1 MYTVA
6 LLIEQ
11 ELSRVD
17 ADEVVGLRD
26 QTAETTNYWVVL
38 PVDEAAHRV
47 ETSLGAMAANE
58 PFGGAPVLMPDVDLE
73 EIRREVIEE
82 SHAALAQSI
91 DILRAAGAANVDGE
105 VTNIDPVDAVTRA
118 VAAHSADEVVVFTRP
133 HLVAEFFHVDW
144 TSRARKRLGVPL
156 LHLIEHKR
164 DRRDRG
170 VRGRAGNDPPSSS
183 APPTAA
189 GEEPQ

>member
-11 ELSRVD
+11 GLSRID

-26 QTAETTNYWVVL
+26 QTVETTSYWVVL

-58 PFGGAPVLMPDVDLE
+58 PFGGAPVLMPDLDLE

-82 SHAALAQSI
+82 SNLALAQSL
-91 DILRAAGAANVDGE
+91 DSLRAAGATKVDGE
-105 VTNIDPVDAVTRA
+105 VTNIDPVDAVTKA
-118 VAAHSADEVVVFTRP
+118 VAAHDADEVVVFTRP
-133 HLVAEFFHVDW
+133 HLVSEFFHVDW

-156 LHLIEHKR
+156 LHLIEHKK
-164 DRRDRG
+164 DRRQQAVQKSGPDDAPATD
-170 VRGRAGNDPPSSS
+170 AG
-183 APPTAA
+183 A
-189 GEEPQ
+189 

>member
-11 ELSRVD
+11 GLSRID

-26 QTAETTNYWVVL
+26 QTVETTSYWVVL

-58 PFGGAPVLMPDVDLE
+58 PFGGAPVLMPDLDLE

-82 SHAALAQSI
+82 SNLALTQSL
-91 DILRAAGAANVDGE
+91 DTLRSAGATNVDGE
-105 VTNIDPVDAVTRA
+105 VTNIDPVDAVTKA
-118 VAAHSADEVVVFTRP
+118 VAAHGADEVVVFTRS

-156 LHLIEHKR
+156 LHLIEHKL
-164 DRRDRG
+164 DPSEK
-170 VRGRAGNDPPSSS
+170 AGQASRPGEPPSGQAS
-183 APPTAA
+183 ADGA
-189 GEEPQ
+189 

>member
-1 MYTVA
+1 MGGLFYGSAMYSVM

-11 ELSRVD
+11 ELSTAD
-17 ADEVVGLRD
+17 AEKVVGLRD
-26 QTAETTNYWVVL
+26 QTVETTSYWVVL

-58 PFGGAPVLMPDVDLE
+58 PFGGAPVLLPDIDLE

-82 SHAALAQSI
+82 SRAALKQSI
-91 DILRAAGAANVDGE
+91 DNLRSAGAGQADGE
-105 VTNIDPVDAVTRA
+105 ITNIDPVDALTKA
-118 VAAHSADEVVVFTRP
+118 VSTHEADEAVVFTRP

-156 LHLIEHKR
+156 LHLFEHE
-164 DRRDRG
+164 
-170 VRGRAGNDPPSSS
+170 ADP
-183 APPTAA
+183 
-189 GEEPQ
+189 EDDD

>member
-11 ELSRVD
+11 GLSRID

-26 QTAETTNYWVVL
+26 QTAEITNYWVVL

-58 PFGGAPVLMPDVDLE
+58 PFGGAPVLMPDLDLE

-82 SHAALAQSI
+82 SNAALAQSI
-91 DILRAAGAANVDGE
+91 ESLRAAGASNVDGE
-105 VTNIDPVDAVTRA
+105 VTNLDPVDAVTKA
-118 VAAHSADEVVVFTRP
+118 VAAHTADEVVVFTRP

-156 LHLIEHKR
+156 LHLIEHKQ
-164 DRRDRG
+164 DRNERPS
-170 VRGRAGNDPPSSS
+170 RAPHDPPASA
-183 APPTAA
+183 APPTTA
-189 GEEPQ
+189 GQEPQ

>member
-11 ELSRVD
+11 GLSRID

-26 QTAETTNYWVVL
+26 QTVETTSYWVVL

-58 PFGGAPVLMPDVDLE
+58 PFGGAPVLMPDLDLE

-82 SHAALAQSI
+82 SNLALAQSLES
-91 DILRAAGAANVDGE
+91 LRAAGATNVDGE
-105 VTNIDPVDAVTRA
+105 VTNIDPVDALTKA
-118 VAAHSADEVVVFTRP
+118 VSAHGADEVVVFTRP

-156 LHLIEHKR
+156 LHLIEHKQ
-164 DRRDRG
+164 DRR
-170 VRGRAGNDPPSSS
+170 GNTEQGPRPSDPRNSP
-183 APPTAA
+183 AA
-189 GEEPQ
+189 GAGD

>member
-11 ELSRVD
+11 GLSRID

-26 QTAETTNYWVVL
+26 QTVETTKYWVVL

-58 PFGGAPVLMPDVDLE
+58 PFGGAPVLMPDLDLE

-82 SHAALAQSI
+82 SNIALAQSLES
-91 DILRAAGAANVDGE
+91 LRAAGAANVDGE
-105 VTNIDPVDAVTRA
+105 VTNIDPVDAVTKA
-118 VAAHSADEVVVFTRP
+118 VATHNADEVVVFTRP

-156 LHLIEHKR
+156 LHLIEHKK
-164 DRRDRG
+164 DRHDKAG
-170 VRGRAGNDPPSSS
+170 RGRKPEDPTPSQ
-183 APPTAA
+183 ATNA
-189 GEEPQ
+189 GE

>member
-11 ELSRVD
+11 GLSRID

-26 QTAETTNYWVVL
+26 QTVETTSYWVVL

-58 PFGGAPVLMPDVDLE
+58 PFGGAPVLMPDLDLE

-82 SHAALAQSI
+82 SNAALEQSL
-91 DILRAAGAANVDGE
+91 DSLRAAGATNVDGE
-105 VTNIDPVDAVTRA
+105 VTNVDPVDALTKAVTTQG
-118 VAAHSADEVVVFTRP
+118 ADEVVVFTRP

-156 LHLIEHKR
+156 LHLIEHKK
-164 DRRDRG
+164 DRRDKAEQ
-170 VRGRAGNDPPSSS
+170 AGSPGDPLPGQ
-183 APPTAA
+183 AA
-189 GEEPQ
+189 GDK

>member
-11 ELSRVD
+11 GLSRID

-26 QTAETTNYWVVL
+26 QTVETTSYWVVL

-58 PFGGAPVLMPDVDLE
+58 PFGGAPVLMPDLDLE

-82 SHAALAQSI
+82 SNAALAQSLES
-91 DILRAAGAANVDGE
+91 LRAAGATNVDGE
-105 VTNIDPVDAVTRA
+105 VTNIDPVDAVTKA
-118 VAAHSADEVVVFTRP
+118 VATHGADEVVVFTRP

-156 LHLIEHKR
+156 LHLIEHKQ
-164 DRRDRG
+164 DRHSKA
-170 VRGRAGNDPPSSS
+170 GRPPAD
-183 APPTAA
+183 APPVPPAD
-189 GEEPQ
+189 G